1 MNFVESDSDHP
12 HNHDDPTI
20 SSPDKFER
28 GGTFGNEE
36 KPTTATIS
44 HSNLRRFTT
53 LEEQEEYHRNIDWVA
68 AGHDASSHNNSKV
81 NESTEKRRG
90 AIKSLGMFQASGKN
104 SLNALKKSHTI
115 I

>member
-12 HNHDDPTI
+12 HNQDDPMI
-20 SSPDKFER
+20 SSPDKLD
-28 GGTFGNEE
+28 GKEE

-44 HSNLRRFTT
+44 HSNHRRFTT
-53 LEEQEEYHRNIDWVA
+53 VEEQEEYHRNIDWVA

>member
-1 MNFVESDSDHP
+1 MNFIENDSDHP
-12 HNHDDPTI
+12 HNQDDPTI
-20 SSPDKFER
+20 SFPDKLER
-28 GGTFGNEE
+28 GGTYGKEE

-44 HSNLRRFTT
+44 HTNHRRFTT
-53 LEEQEEYHRNIDWVA
+53 VEEQEDYHRNIDWVA